1 MRRHNP
7 KANRISLSPQLMNAL
22 KGGTL
27 MTETSL
33 SDGTCLSYYNDIPT
47 PQRNGGSVDEAGLI
61 RKIVGG
67 QKDLFGDLI
76 APHLTALSC
85 VVRAPIGGHPEVE
98 DSVQHT
104 AYKAFIHLAHFRF
117 EARFKTSL
125 IRIGLNEARQWRRK
139 HASLR
144 LIEVTPL
151 TSHELL
157 IAVYRPPPLMQ
168 YQRSETISLRGTA
181 TAQHTLQ

>member
-1 MRRHNP
+1 
-7 KANRISLSPQLMNAL
+7 MNAL

-47 PQRNGGSVDEAGLI
+47 PQRNGRSVDEAGLI

-85 VVRAPIGGHPEVE
+85 VVRATIGGHPEVE
-98 DSVQHT
+98 DLVQQT
-104 AYKAFIHLAHFRF
+104 AYTAFIHLARV
-117 EARFKTSL
+117 RVQPPFKTCVIS
-125 IRIGLNEARQWRRK
+125 IGLESA
-139 HASLR
+139 
-144 LIEVTPL
+144 
-151 TSHELL
+151 
-157 IAVYRPPPLMQ
+157 
-168 YQRSETISLRGTA
+168 
-181 TAQHTLQ
+181 